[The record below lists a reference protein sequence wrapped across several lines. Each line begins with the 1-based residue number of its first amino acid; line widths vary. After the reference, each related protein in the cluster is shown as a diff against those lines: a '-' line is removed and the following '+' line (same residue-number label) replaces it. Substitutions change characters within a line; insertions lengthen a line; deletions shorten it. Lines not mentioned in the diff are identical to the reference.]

1 MMDTYRP
8 PLFFS
13 ASQREMF
20 LQQVING
27 TILGFIYSLL
37 AMGMTMVFGITQVI
51 HFSHGEVFM
60 IGSFIGV
67 GVAVLLTETGYLGG
81 NLFWVLLITMALAM
95 TGAALLGILVDR
107 TCYRPIRQSP
117 RINSLVSAIG
127 SSIFI
132 QQAVILTL
140 GSKFRIFPFLF
151 PKGEFHFLESMVT
164 YAQLSI
170 VLISLFLMVVFSL
183 FLKYSRLGKA
193 LQTVAENQKVAGLL
207 GINVNKFIA
216 LTFLIVS
223 AIAGAGGVLTGSYYG
238 SVDFFVGFM
247 AGLKAFTSM
256 VLGGVGN
263 VTGAVLGGLVIGIA
277 ETLIGG
283 YISND
288 NKDILV
294 FLLLIIILVFRPSG
308 LLGERV
314 AEKL

>member
-1 MMDTYRP
+1 
-8 PLFFS
+8 
-13 ASQREMF
+13 MF

-27 TILGFIYSLL
+27 VILGCIYSTL

-60 IGSFIGV
+60 IGSFVGV
-67 GVAVLLTETGYLGG
+67 GVAVLLTGSSFGG
-81 NLFWVLLITMALAM
+81 NIFLTLAVTLGLAM
-95 TGAALLGILVDR
+95 AGAGLLGVLVDR

-117 RINSLVSAIG
+117 RINSLVSSIG

-151 PKGEFHFLESMVT
+151 PKGEVHFSGGMIT

-170 VLISLFLMVVFSL
+170 VIVSLLLMVVFSL

-207 GINVNKFIA
+207 GIHVNRFIA

-223 AIAGAGGVLTGSYYG
+223 ALAGAAGVLTGSYYG

-263 VTGAVLGGLVIGIA
+263 VPGAVLGGLVIGVA
-277 ETLIGG
+277 ETIIGG

-308 LLGERV
+308 LLGERI
-314 AEKL
+314 AERI

>member
-1 MMDTYRP
+1 
-8 PLFFS
+8 
-13 ASQREMF
+13 MF

-27 TILGFIYSLL
+27 IILGFIYSLL

-67 GVAVLLTETGYLGG
+67 GAAVLLTETGYLGG
-81 NLFWVLLITMALAM
+81 NIFWVLLITMALAM

-107 TCYRPIRQSP
+107 TCYRPIRQSS

-151 PKGEFHFLESMVT
+151 PKGEFHFLESMVS
-164 YAQLSI
+164 YAQLWI

-223 AIAGAGGVLTGSYYG
+223 AMAGAAGVLTGSYYG

-308 LLGERV
+308 LLGEKV
-314 AEKL
+314 TEKL

>member
-1 MMDTYRP
+1 
-8 PLFFS
+8 
-13 ASQREMF
+13 MF
-20 LQQVING
+20 LQQIING
-27 TILGFIYSLL
+27 VILGFIYSTL
-37 AMGMTMVFGITQVI
+37 AIGMTMVFGITQVI

-60 IGSFIGV
+60 IASFIGV
-67 GVAVLLTETGYLGG
+67 GVAVLLTEGG
-81 NLFWVLLITMALAM
+81 FFGGSILLTLVVTLILAM
-95 TGAALLGILVDR
+95 AGAALLGILVDR
-107 TCYRPIRQSP
+107 TCYRPIRQKP
-117 RINSLVSAIG
+117 RINSFVSAIG

-151 PKGEFHFLESMVT
+151 PKGDIHILGSVIT
-164 YAQLSI
+164 YAQVCI
-170 VLISLFLMVVFSL
+170 VFVSLGLMILFSF
-183 FLKYSRLGKA
+183 FLKYTRMGKA
-193 LQTVAENQKVAGLL
+193 LQTVAENQKIAGLL
-207 GINVNKFIA
+207 GINVNWFIS

-223 AIAGAGGVLTGSYYG
+223 AMAGVAGVLTGSYYG

-277 ETLIGG
+277 EALIGG

-294 FLLLIIILVFRPSG
+294 FLMLILILVFRPTG
-308 LLGERV
+308 LLGERI
-314 AEKL
+314 AEKI

>member
-1 MMDTYRP
+1 
-8 PLFFS
+8 
-13 ASQREMF
+13 MF
-20 LQQVING
+20 LQQLING
-27 TILGFIYSLL
+27 IILGCIYSTL

-60 IGSFIGV
+60 IGSFVGV
-67 GVAVLLTETGYLGG
+67 GAAVLLTGTYLGG
-81 NLFWVLLITMALAM
+81 NIFLVLAVTLVLAM
-95 TGAALLGILVDR
+95 AGAALLGLLVDR

-117 RINSLVSAIG
+117 RINSLVSSIG

-151 PKGEFHFLESMVT
+151 PKGEFHFLGSIVT

-170 VLISLFLMVVFSL
+170 VIVSLFLMVVFSL
-183 FLKYSRLGKA
+183 FLNYSRMGKA

-207 GINVNKFIA
+207 GIHVNRFIA

-223 AIAGAGGVLTGSYYG
+223 ALAGAAGVLTGSYYG

-247 AGLKAFTSM
+247 AGLKAFTAM

-263 VTGAVLGGLVIGIA
+263 VPGAVLGGLVIGVA

-283 YISND
+283 YVSND

-294 FLLLIIILVFRPSG
+294 FVLLIVILVFRPSG
-308 LLGERV
+308 LLGERI
-314 AEKL
+314 AEKV

>member
-1 MMDTYRP
+1 
-8 PLFFS
+8 
-13 ASQREMF
+13 MF
-20 LQQVING
+20 LQQIING

-81 NLFWVLLITMALAM
+81 NVFWVLLITMALAM
-95 TGAALLGILVDR
+95 TGAALLGTLVDR

-117 RINSLVSAIG
+117 RINSLVAAIG

-223 AIAGAGGVLTGSYYG
+223 AMAGAAGVLTGSYYG

-294 FLLLIIILVFRPSG
+294 FLLLIIILVFRPAG

>member
-1 MMDTYRP
+1 
-8 PLFFS
+8 
-13 ASQREMF
+13 MF

-27 TILGFIYSLL
+27 VILGFIYSTL

-60 IGSFIGV
+60 IGSFVGV
-67 GVAVLLTETGYLGG
+67 GAAVLFTESGYFGG
-81 NLFWVLLITMALAM
+81 NILLILVVTLALAM
-95 TGAALLGILVDR
+95 MGAALLGILVDR
-107 TCYRPIRQSP
+107 TCYRPIRRSP

-132 QQAVILTL
+132 QQAAILTL

-151 PKGEFHFLESMVT
+151 PKGQFNILGAMVS

-170 VLISLFLMVVFSL
+170 VIVSLFLMIIFSI
-183 FLKYSRLGKA
+183 FLKYTRMGKA
-193 LQTVAENQKVAGLL
+193 LQTVAENQKIAGLL

-223 AIAGAGGVLTGSYYG
+223 AMAGATGVLTGSYYG

-256 VLGGVGN
+256 ILGGVGN
-263 VTGAVLGGLVIGIA
+263 VTGAVLGGLVIGVA

-294 FLLLIIILVFRPSG
+294 FLLLIIILVFRPTG
-308 LLGERV
+308 LLGERI
-314 AEKL
+314 AERT

>member
-1 MMDTYRP
+1 M
-8 PLFFS
+8 L
-13 ASQREMF
+13 

-27 TILGFIYSLL
+27 IILGFIYSLL

-81 NLFWVLLITMALAM
+81 NIFGVLLITIALAM
-95 TGAALLGILVDR
+95 AGAALLGLLVDR

-151 PKGEFHFLESMVT
+151 PKGEIYFLGSMVS
-164 YAQLSI
+164 YAQLWI
-170 VLISLFLMVVFSL
+170 ILISLFLMVLFSI
-183 FLKYSRLGKA
+183 FLKYSRMGKA

-207 GINVNKFIA
+207 GINVNRFIA

-223 AIAGAGGVLTGSYYG
+223 AVAGAAGVLTGSYYG

-294 FLLLIIILVFRPSG
+294 FLLLIVILVFRPSG

>member
-1 MMDTYRP
+1 
-8 PLFFS
+8 
-13 ASQREMF
+13 MF

-27 TILGFIYSLL
+27 IILGFIYSLL

-81 NLFWVLLITMALAM
+81 NIFGVLLITIALAM
-95 TGAALLGILVDR
+95 AGAALLGVLVDR

-151 PKGEFHFLESMVT
+151 PKGEIHFLGSMVS
-164 YAQLSI
+164 YAQLWI
-170 VLISLFLMVVFSL
+170 ILISLFLMVLFSI
-183 FLKYSRLGKA
+183 FLKYSRMGKA

-207 GINVNKFIA
+207 GINVNRFIA
-216 LTFLIVS
+216 LTFLMVS
-223 AIAGAGGVLTGSYYG
+223 AVAGAAGVLTGSYYG

-288 NKDILV
+288 NKDIFV

>member
-1 MMDTYRP
+1 M
-8 PLFFS
+8 L
-13 ASQREMF
+13 

-27 TILGFIYSLL
+27 IILGFIYSLL

-67 GVAVLLTETGYLGG
+67 GVAVLLTETGHFGG
-81 NLFWVLLITMALAM
+81 NILWVLVATVALAM
-95 TGAALLGILVDR
+95 AGAALLGILVDR
-107 TCYRPIRQSP
+107 TCYRPIRRSP

-151 PKGEFHFLESMVT
+151 PKGEIHFLGSMVS
-164 YAQLSI
+164 YAQIWI
-170 VLISLFLMVVFSL
+170 VIISLFLMVVFSI
-183 FLKYSRLGKA
+183 FLKNSRMGKA

-223 AIAGAGGVLTGSYYG
+223 AIAGAAGVLTGSYYG

-256 VLGGVGN
+256 ILGGVGN
-263 VTGAVLGGLVIGIA
+263 VTGAVLGGLVIGVA

-314 AEKL
+314 AERL

>member
-1 MMDTYRP
+1 
-8 PLFFS
+8 
-13 ASQREMF
+13 MF

-27 TILGFIYSLL
+27 IILGFIYSLL

-67 GVAVLLTETGYLGG
+67 GVAVLLTETGHLGG
-81 NLFWVLLITMALAM
+81 NILWVLIATVALAM
-95 TGAALLGILVDR
+95 AGAALLGILVDQ
-107 TCYRPIRQSP
+107 TCYRPIRRSP

-151 PKGEFHFLESMVT
+151 PKGEIHFLGSMVS
-164 YAQLSI
+164 YAQVWI
-170 VLISLFLMVVFSL
+170 VIISLFLMVVFSI
-183 FLKYSRLGKA
+183 FLKNSRMGKA

-223 AIAGAGGVLTGSYYG
+223 AIAGAAGVLTGSYYG

-263 VTGAVLGGLVIGIA
+263 VTGAVLGGLVIGVA

-314 AEKL
+314 AERL

>member
-1 MMDTYRP
+1 MM
-8 PLFFS
+8 
-13 ASQREMF
+13 
-20 LQQVING
+20 
-27 TILGFIYSLL
+27 
-37 AMGMTMVFGITQVI
+37 
-51 HFSHGEVFM
+51 
-60 IGSFIGV
+60 
-67 GVAVLLTETGYLGG
+67 
-81 NLFWVLLITMALAM
+81 
-95 TGAALLGILVDR
+95 GAALLGILVDR
-107 TCYRPIRQSP
+107 TCYRPIRRSP

-132 QQAVILTL
+132 QQAAILTL

-151 PKGEFHFLESMVT
+151 PKGQFDILGSMVS

-170 VLISLFLMVVFSL
+170 VIVSLFLMIIFSI
-183 FLKYSRLGKA
+183 FLKYTRMGKA
-193 LQTVAENQKVAGLL
+193 LQTVAENQKIAGLL

-223 AIAGAGGVLTGSYYG
+223 AMAGATGVLTGSYYG

-256 VLGGVGN
+256 ILGGVGN
-263 VTGAVLGGLVIGIA
+263 VTGAVLGGLVIGVA

-294 FLLLIIILVFRPSG
+294 FLLLIIILVFRPTG
-308 LLGERV
+308 LLGERI
-314 AEKL
+314 AERT

>member
-1 MMDTYRP
+1 
-8 PLFFS
+8 
-13 ASQREMF
+13 
-20 LQQVING
+20 
-27 TILGFIYSLL
+27 
-37 AMGMTMVFGITQVI
+37 MV
-51 HFSHGEVFM
+51 S
-60 IGSFIGV
+60 
-67 GVAVLLTETGYLGG
+67 
-81 NLFWVLLITMALAM
+81 
-95 TGAALLGILVDR
+95 
-107 TCYRPIRQSP
+107 
-117 RINSLVSAIG
+117 
-127 SSIFI
+127 
-132 QQAVILTL
+132 
-140 GSKFRIFPFLF
+140 
-151 PKGEFHFLESMVT
+151 
-164 YAQLSI
+164 YAQLWI
-170 VLISLFLMVVFSL
+170 VLISLSLMIVFSL
-183 FLKYSRLGKA
+183 FLKYSRMGKA

-223 AIAGAGGVLTGSYYG
+223 AMAGAAGVLTGSYYG

-263 VTGAVLGGLVIGIA
+263 VPGAVLGGLVIGIA

>member
-1 MMDTYRP
+1 
-8 PLFFS
+8 
-13 ASQREMF
+13 MF

-27 TILGFIYSLL
+27 IILGFIYSLL

-67 GVAVLLTETGYLGG
+67 GVAVLLTETGYFGG
-81 NLFWVLLITMALAM
+81 NILWVLIATVALAM
-95 TGAALLGILVDR
+95 AGAALLGILVDR
-107 TCYRPIRQSP
+107 TCYRPIRRSP

-151 PKGEFHFLESMVT
+151 PKGEIHFLGSMVS
-164 YAQLSI
+164 YAQVWI
-170 VLISLFLMVVFSL
+170 VIISLFLMAVFSI
-183 FLKYSRLGKA
+183 FLKNSRMGKA

-223 AIAGAGGVLTGSYYG
+223 AIAGAAGVLTGSYYG

-263 VTGAVLGGLVIGIA
+263 VTGAVLGGLVIGVA

-314 AEKL
+314 AERP

>member
-1 MMDTYRP
+1 
-8 PLFFS
+8 
-13 ASQREMF
+13 MF

-27 TILGFIYSLL
+27 LILGFIYSTL

-60 IGSFIGV
+60 IGSFVGV
-67 GVAVLLTETGYLGG
+67 GAAVLFTESGYFGG
-81 NLFWVLLITMALAM
+81 NILLILVVTLALAM
-95 TGAALLGILVDR
+95 MGAALLGILVDR
-107 TCYRPIRQSP
+107 TCYRPIRRSP

-132 QQAVILTL
+132 QQAAILTL

-151 PKGEFHFLESMVT
+151 PKGQFNILGSMVS

-170 VLISLFLMVVFSL
+170 VIVSLFLMIIFSI
-183 FLKYSRLGKA
+183 FLKYTRMGKA
-193 LQTVAENQKVAGLL
+193 LQTVAENQKIAGLL

-223 AIAGAGGVLTGSYYG
+223 AMAGATGVLTGSYYG

-256 VLGGVGN
+256 ILGGVGN
-263 VTGAVLGGLVIGIA
+263 VTGAVLGGLVIGVA

-294 FLLLIIILVFRPSG
+294 FLLLIIILVFRPTG
-308 LLGERV
+308 LLGERI
-314 AEKL
+314 AERT

>member
-1 MMDTYRP
+1 
-8 PLFFS
+8 
-13 ASQREMF
+13 MF
-20 LQQVING
+20 LQQIING
-27 TILGFIYSLL
+27 IILGCIYSTL

-60 IGSFIGV
+60 IGSFVGV
-67 GVAVLLTETGYLGG
+67 GAAVLLTGTALGG
-81 NLFWVLLITMALAM
+81 NIVLVLVLTLAFAMA
-95 TGAALLGILVDR
+95 GAAMLGLLVDR

-151 PKGEFHFLESMVT
+151 PKGEFHIFGSIVT
-164 YAQLSI
+164 YAQVSI
-170 VLISLFLMVVFSL
+170 VFVSIFLMVVFSL
-183 FLKYSRLGKA
+183 FLNYSRMGKA

-207 GINVNKFIA
+207 GIHVNRYIA

-223 AIAGAGGVLTGSYYG
+223 ALAGAAGVLTGSYYG

-247 AGLKAFTSM
+247 AGLKAFTAM
-256 VLGGVGN
+256 ILGGVGN
-263 VTGAVLGGLVIGIA
+263 VPGAVLGGLVIGVA

-294 FLLLIIILVFRPSG
+294 FILLIVILVFRPSG
-308 LLGERV
+308 LLGERI
-314 AEKL
+314 AEKV

>member
-1 MMDTYRP
+1 
-8 PLFFS
+8 
-13 ASQREMF
+13 MF

-81 NLFWVLLITMALAM
+81 NLFWVLLINMALAM

-107 TCYRPIRQSP
+107 TCYRPILQSP

-223 AIAGAGGVLTGSYYG
+223 AMAGAAGVLTGSYYG

>member
-1 MMDTYRP
+1 
-8 PLFFS
+8 L
-13 ASQREMF
+13 QKGEEKEMF

-27 TILGFIYSLL
+27 VILGFIYSTL

-60 IGSFIGV
+60 IGSFVGV
-67 GVAVLLTETGYLGG
+67 GAAVLFTESGYFGG
-81 NLFWVLLITMALAM
+81 NILLILVVTLALAM
-95 TGAALLGILVDR
+95 MGAALLGILVDR
-107 TCYRPIRQSP
+107 TCYRPIRRSP

-132 QQAVILTL
+132 QQAAILTL

-151 PKGEFHFLESMVT
+151 PKDQFNILGSMVS

-170 VLISLFLMVVFSL
+170 VIVSLFLMIIFSI
-183 FLKYSRLGKA
+183 FLKYTRMGKA
-193 LQTVAENQKVAGLL
+193 LQTVAENQKIAGLL

-223 AIAGAGGVLTGSYYG
+223 AMAGATGVLTGSYYG

-256 VLGGVGN
+256 ILGGVGN
-263 VTGAVLGGLVIGIA
+263 VTGAVLGGLVIGVA

-294 FLLLIIILVFRPSG
+294 FLLLIIILVFRPTG
-308 LLGERV
+308 LLGERI
-314 AEKL
+314 AERT

>member
-1 MMDTYRP
+1 M
-8 PLFFS
+8 L
-13 ASQREMF
+13 

-27 TILGFIYSLL
+27 IILGFIYSLL

-67 GVAVLLTETGYLGG
+67 GVAVLLTETGHFGG
-81 NLFWVLLITMALAM
+81 NILWVLVATVALAM
-95 TGAALLGILVDR
+95 AGAALLGILVDR
-107 TCYRPIRQSP
+107 TCYRPIRRSP

-151 PKGEFHFLESMVT
+151 PKGEIHFLGSMVS
-164 YAQLSI
+164 YAQVWI
-170 VLISLFLMVVFSL
+170 VIISLFLMAVFSI
-183 FLKYSRLGKA
+183 FLKNSRMGKA

-223 AIAGAGGVLTGSYYG
+223 AIAGAAGVLTGSYYG

-263 VTGAVLGGLVIGIA
+263 VTGAVLGGLVIGVA

-314 AEKL
+314 AERP

>member
-1 MMDTYRP
+1 
-8 PLFFS
+8 
-13 ASQREMF
+13 MF
-20 LQQVING
+20 IQQLING
-27 TILGFIYSLL
+27 IILGCIYSTL

-60 IGSFIGV
+60 IGSFVGV
-67 GVAVLLTETGYLGG
+67 GAAVLLTGTYLGG
-81 NLFWVLLITMALAM
+81 NIVLVLVVTLILAM
-95 TGAALLGILVDR
+95 AGAAVLGVLVDR
-107 TCYRPIRQSP
+107 SCYRPIRQSP
-117 RINSLVSAIG
+117 RINSLVSSIG

-151 PKGEFHFLESMVT
+151 PKGEFHFLGSIVT

-170 VLISLFLMVVFSL
+170 VIVSLFLMVVFSL
-183 FLKYSRLGKA
+183 FLNYSRTGKA

-207 GINVNKFIA
+207 GIHVNRFIA

-223 AIAGAGGVLTGSYYG
+223 ALAGAAGVLTGSYYG

-247 AGLKAFTSM
+247 AGLKAFTAM
-256 VLGGVGN
+256 ILGGVGN
-263 VTGAVLGGLVIGIA
+263 VPGAVLGGLVIGVA

-294 FLLLIIILVFRPSG
+294 FILLIVILVFRPSG
-308 LLGERV
+308 LLGERI
-314 AEKL
+314 AEKV